1 MNCSCLSLVLLVALI
16 CCETATA
23 ALYSNSEARQKLL
36 QEAVGSANLTVSDLR
51 VTTKRSQLLNSQ
63 QEFLSNSSLDSGTQQ
78 RDDLEAELE
87 HNRSRTGLKIH
98 FYYRLDSSRTAA
110 EVDYIKNKLMPSTA
124 TVLARSIRVCSCTCS
139 PFAFRSRALQAA
151 IVHDCMFM
159 YAHSCGHFRQY
170 ARLTS
175 DYASCFSFTFT

>member
-1 MNCSCLSLVLLVALI
+1 MNCSCLLVVLLVALN

-36 QEAVGSANLTVSDLR
+36 QEAVGSVNLTISDLR
-51 VTTKRSQLLNSQ
+51 VKTKRSQLLQSQ
-63 QEFLSNSSLDSGTQQ
+63 QDVLSNSTLDSRAQQ

-87 HNRSRTGLKIH
+87 SNRSRHGLKIH

-124 TVLARSIRVCSCTCS
+124 TVLARSIRVC
-139 PFAFRSRALQAA
+139 
-151 IVHDCMFM
+151 
-159 YAHSCGHFRQY
+159 
-170 ARLTS
+170 
-175 DYASCFSFTFT
+175 